1 MEATTAGNILIIDN
15 DEALLALLQRRLGG
29 FGYGCDTAVSGGQ
42 GLAGFDPAR
51 HELVVT
57 DLNMPGGDGVELAR
71 TIREISDVPIVVVT
85 GYRAAFRNRVR
96 RIPGVTVIEKP
107 FDLNDLVDLIDTEV
121 ATWRAFRNAA

>member
-15 DEALLALLQRRLGG
+15 DEALLALLERRLGR

-42 GLAGFDPAR
+42 GLAGFDPSR

-71 TIREISDVPIVVVT
+71 TIRENSDVPIVVVT
-85 GYRAAFRNRVR
+85 GYRDAFRNRVR